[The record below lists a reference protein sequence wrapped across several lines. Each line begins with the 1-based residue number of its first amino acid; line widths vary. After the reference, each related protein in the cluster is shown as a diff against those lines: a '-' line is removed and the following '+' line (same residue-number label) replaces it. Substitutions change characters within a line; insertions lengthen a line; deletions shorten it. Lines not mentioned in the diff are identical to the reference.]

1 MGLVPRS
8 EWLDE
13 ARKLDWDFGYVR
25 EDEVFPEVQAG
36 RPWLPRAE
44 WAAWDEPYRCSYS
57 DYVATQATKDAALY
71 AVKDAVGRLR
81 DFRALDATWLNG
93 LKLHGATVA
102 LAEFAAVVGNLRMA
116 RFGRDA
122 AWRTTACLGALDEI
136 RHTQIPLV
144 VLHDLVKVDPQFD
157 WVHRFYHTNDWVAI
171 AARHAFDELLLASN
185 AVEFAIATNFVFET
199 GFTNLQFIGLAALA
213 NGVGD
218 KMFERMVASIQ
229 TDEARHAQ
237 MGRPVLEV
245 VARHDKEY
253 AQFLVDKWFW
263 RSWRLF
269 AIVTGF
275 SMDYFTPI
283 ERRTASFKEFMHEW
297 VVDQFASALTDVGL
311 ERPWYWT
318 EFVDSLDWYHHM
330 VYASAYTYRAT
341 VWFDFVVPG
350 PDERAW
356 LRAKY
361 PRSWPEL
368 DRIWQRVTDRWKE
381 ADIGNDLAVHGTAL
395 VGFCDL
401 CQMVLSGGTPSK
413 NTATT
418 LDRDGRRYVFC
429 SDPCRW
435 IFERQPERY
444 AEHLS
449 VVGRVLAGKA
459 PANLVALLRQYFGLV
474 YENCGKD
481 ARGGDYP
488 WLRRDPR

>member
-1 MGLVPRS
+1 MGVIPRS

-13 ARKLDWDFGYVR
+13 ARKLDWEFGYVR
-25 EDEVFPEVQAG
+25 EDEVFPEVPAG
-36 RPWLPRAE
+36 SPWLSHAE
-44 WAAWDEPYRCSYS
+44 WAGWDEPYRCTYS
-57 DYVATQATKDAALY
+57 DYVVTQAAKDAALY

-81 DFRALDATWLNG
+81 DFRALDTMWLNG
-93 LKLHGATVA
+93 LKLHGATLA

-116 RFGRDA
+116 RFGRDG
-122 AWRTTACLGALDEI
+122 AWRTTACFGALDEI

-144 VLHDLVKVDPQFD
+144 VLHDLVKLDPQFD
-157 WVHRFYHTNDWVAI
+157 WIHRFYHSNDWVAI

-185 AVEFAIATNFVFET
+185 AIEFAIATNFVLET
-199 GFTNLQFIGLAALA
+199 GFTNLQFVGLASLA
-213 NGVGD
+213 SGVGD

-245 VARHDKEY
+245 VVRHDKEY
-253 AQFLVDKWFW
+253 AQLLVDKWFW

-269 AIVTGF
+269 AVVTGF
-275 SMDYFTPI
+275 SMDYLTPV
-283 ERRTASFKEFMHEW
+283 ERRTASFKEFMYEW
-297 VVDQFASALTDVGL
+297 VLDQFTSALADVGL
-311 ERPWYWT
+311 DKPWYWA
-318 EFVDSLDWYHHM
+318 EFVESLDWYHHM

-356 LRAKY
+356 LRANY

-368 DRIWQRVTDRWKE
+368 DRVWQRITERWE
-381 ADIGNDLAVHGTAL
+381 QADVGNDLAVHGTSI
-395 VGFCDL
+395 VSFCDL

-418 LDRDGRRYVFC
+418 LDREGRRYVFC

-459 PANLVALLRQYFGLV
+459 PANLVALLRQYFGLT
-474 YENCGKD
+474 YENWGKD

-488 WLRRDPR
+488 WLRRDAR